1 MSDVEVITLVVKM
14 PQIGFR
20 CIPTTAPALCN
31 SWLRRLRS
39 VTTSAGSFAI
49 MRLGQWGFADI
60 SFKRQFVA
68 TSDLLKDGSVGAC
81 SQNKVIAYQSGSE
94 FEVIKVLTIYSIILP
109 PTCLGL

>member
-1 MSDVEVITLVVKM
+1 MVWDVDVITLVVKM

-49 MRLGQWGFADI
+49 MRLGQ
-60 SFKRQFVA
+60 RQFVA
-68 TSDLLKDGSVGAC
+68 TSDLISKGGSVGAC
-81 SQNKVIAYQSGSE
+81 S
-94 FEVIKVLTIYSIILP
+94 
-109 PTCLGL
+109 